1 MVLLVVSPVTTDD
14 HVVDHKWSVGV
25 PGLSSYIW
33 VSIVVIFQEEHVC
46 GAAGRNAGDH

>member
-1 MVLLVVSPVTTDD
+1 MVVPVVVLVTTPD